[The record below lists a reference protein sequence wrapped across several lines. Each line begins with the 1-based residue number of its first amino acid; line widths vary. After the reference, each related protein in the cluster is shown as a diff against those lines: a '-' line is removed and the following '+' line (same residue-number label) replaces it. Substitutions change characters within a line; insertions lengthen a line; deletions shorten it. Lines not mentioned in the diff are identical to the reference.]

1 MYIGIIFLIV
11 VVIRA
16 LSAIAN
22 SDDQEVKKV
31 LTRLIVLFL
40 FGTGIIIAML
50 ILDVSILS
58 LLTIYFYSFPGDLL
72 SNLLSNWH
80 DLSMPRKI
88 RSYNK
93 VNFSYLLEIGIINIL
108 VGI

>member
-58 LLTIYFYSFPGDLL
+58 LLTIYFYSFPGVYHQI
-72 SNLLSNWH
+72 S
-80 DLSMPRKI
+80 
-88 RSYNK
+88 
-93 VNFSYLLEIGIINIL
+93 FQIGTTYRCQ
-108 VGI
+108 

>member
-1 MYIGIIFLIV
+1 MSIEIIFFIV
-11 VVIRA
+11 FGIRD
-16 LSAIAN
+16 LSSIAN
-22 SDDQEVKKV
+22 SDDQEDKKA
-31 LTRLIVLFL
+31 LTAMIVGFL
-40 FGTGIIIAML
+40 FRTGIVIAML